1 MKRIVCLMGWSMLL
15 LLACEEV
22 VIIDIEELDERVIIE
37 GLITDQRQQAFVKL
51 TRSRDFYAEG
61 PADRITN
68 ALVEVT
74 INDGEVVQ
82 FVHNPDR
89 FPALEGYYFP
99 FGGLE
104 GVVGSEY
111 RLSVRIGEELYEA
124 REAMPPVT
132 TIDSLTTRFDQSE
145 FDDPQVS
152 GRYYQV
158 LLNAQ
163 EPQDR
168 DDQYLFKFYRNDTLI
183 RDFPTDIY
191 VAEDELLGGN
201 IAELEIAGYYALDD
215 VARVEMYSLTREAF
229 IYYSD
234 LSNLLNGDGGLF
246 SPPPANPRNN
256 ISNSALGYFQVSAL
270 ALDQVVV
277 YDPR

>member
-1 MKRIVCLMGWSMLL
+1 ML

-22 VIIDIEELDERVIIE
+22 VVIDLNELDERVIIE
-37 GLITDQRQQAFVKL
+37 GLITNRREQAFVKL
-51 TRSRDFYAEG
+51 TRSRDFYAQGRAE
-61 PADRITN
+61 RITD
-68 ALVEVT
+68 AIVEVS
-74 INDGEVVQ
+74 INNGEVVQ
-82 FVHNPDR
+82 FAHNPDQS
-89 FPALEGYYFP
+89 PALEGYYFP

-104 GVVGSEY
+104 GILGNEY
-111 RLSVRIGEELYEA
+111 QLTVRIDEQVYVA

-132 TIDSLTTRFDQSE
+132 AIDSLTTRFDPSE
-145 FDDPQVS
+145 FDDPQVP

-168 DDQYLFKFYRNDTLI
+168 DDQYLFKFYRNDTLV
-183 RDFPTDIY
+183 RDYPTDIY
-191 VAEDELLGGN
+191 VAEDQLLGGN
-201 IAELEIAGYYALDD
+201 IAELEIAGYYALND
-215 VARVEMYSLTREAF
+215 VARVEMYSLTREAY

-256 ISNSALGYFQVSAL
+256 LSNGALGYFQVSAL
-270 ALDQVVV
+270 AREELIV
-277 YDPR
+277 YDPREDD